1 MVMKLAALTT
11 TLGALVL
18 AADPARAEPRCGPRA
33 EVLEMLGERYEETRR
48 GIGVAGPT
56 QVLEVFA
63 SVEGSWTVLVT
74 DPEGRSCMVASGR
87 GWEDL
92 REALPPGGEAA

>member
-1 MVMKLAALTT
+1 MVMKPTALAA

-18 AADPARAEPRCGPRA
+18 VADRAHAEPRCGPRA
-33 EVLEMLGERYEETRR
+33 EVLEMLGARYDETRR

-63 SVEGSWTVLVT
+63 SHEGTWTVLVT

-92 REALPPGGEAA
+92 REALPPEGEAA